1 MGEEER
7 QRNILFI
14 HNEEKMSNQQRA
26 LNLVKTYRQS
36 GQVDYDLMIT
46 LLIASGLR
54 RVQITDNLDVMI
66 RVLISRY
73 DLLAHLYTADYIAET
88 WDDGAIINREEIAN
102 SKKRMDE
109 IKERI
114 MWNYV
119 NK

>member
-1 MGEEER
+1 
-7 QRNILFI
+7 
-14 HNEEKMSNQQRA
+14 MSNQTKA
-26 LNLVKTYRQS
+26 LNLVKSYRQS

-73 DLLAHLYTADYIAET
+73 DLLAHIYPPDYIAET

-102 SKKRMDE
+102 SKKRMDD
-109 IKERI
+109 IKEKLL
-114 MWNYV
+114 WSYV